1 VLELEFP
8 LRTVAGLN
16 AREHWRA
23 RATRVRNERI
33 AVAWRMQHAPKPGL
47 PVRVTLTRLSAG
59 TLDSDNLQGAF
70 KGVRDAIATS
80 YSIPD
85 NDPRIEWAYAQEK
98 CKRGT
103 YRVRITIHSTG
114 AMT

>member
-1 VLELEFP
+1 MLELEFP

-16 AREHWRA
+16 AREHWRV

-33 AVAWRMQHAPKPGL
+33 AVGWRMQHAPKPGL

-70 KGVRDAIATS
+70 MGVRDAIAQC
-80 YSIPD
+80 YGIAD
-85 NDPRIEWAYAQEK
+85 NDARIEWVYAQEK

-103 YRVRITIHSTG
+103 YRIRITITDGEKS
-114 AMT
+114 

>member
-1 VLELEFP
+1 VLGLEFP

-16 AREHWRA
+16 AREHWRV

-33 AVAWRMQHAPKPGL
+33 AVAWSMQHAPKPGL

-70 KGVRDAIATS
+70 KATRDAIACA
-80 YSIPD
+80 YGVHD
-85 NDPRIEWAYAQEK
+85 NDPRITWQYTQEK

-103 YRVRITIHSTG
+103 YRVRITIRTIG
-114 AMT
+114 EPA